1 MSLPGEVI
9 FVDGA
14 LAVVR
19 TAGVER
25 RCNGLVYPELE
36 CGDQV
41 LVHAGLVVRILTR
54 EEVREMEAAFADLG
68 ILEGR

>member
-19 TAGVER
+19 TVGVER
-25 RCNGLVYPELE
+25 RCNGLTYPELE

-41 LVHAGLVVRILTR
+41 LVHAGLIVRILTPQ
-54 EEVREMEAAFADLG
+54 EAREMEAAFAELG
-68 ILEGR
+68 IL

>member
-25 RCNGLVYPELE
+25 RCNGLSYPELE

-41 LVHAGLVVRILTR
+41 LVHAGLIVRILTPQ
-54 EEVREMEAAFADLG
+54 EAREMETAFAELG
-68 ILEGR
+68 IL